1 MSRPRK
7 RSTASLLVPAWLR
20 SWARRHAYSF
30 LSSLGSISRQPL
42 ASFMTIAMLA
52 ITLSLPAG
60 LYVTLDNIGRAG
72 HGWERL
78 DSISIFMDESQ
89 GREKAI
95 QLASLVSTWPTV
107 SAVDLISPEKGMAEL
122 AGRLQLDDVAGEIA
136 SNPLPW
142 VLEVTLAA
150 GEDVRLVATRLED
163 VEGVDQVIVDLQWL
177 DRLQAIVAL
186 LRKMAALLAVLF
198 ALAVM
203 FVIGNTVRMENQ
215 QQTPGNSRAG
225 ADWSHGRLC
234 AAPFSVFGPVVR
246 PGRRGVG
253 LAADRTGFAAAGRA
267 GRAPERELRRYFCA
281 LFITGRGCGTVCR
294 RQRSAG
300 YNWRLAGR
308 GTTPQEHSSR
318 VNLAIAVDL
327 WLFLVQNCW
336 LRLEGRMMTGA

>member
-107 SAVDLISPEKGMAEL
+107 SAVDPISPEKGMAEL
-122 AGRLQLDDVAGEIA
+122 AGRLQLDEVAGEIA

-203 FVIGNTVRMENQ
+203 FVIGNTVRMEINNRHQ
-215 QQTPGNSRAG
+215 EIRVLALIGATDGFVRRPFLYSGLWYGLAG
-225 ADWSHGRLC
+225 GVLAWLLTELGLLLL
-234 AAPFSVFGPVVR
+234 AGPVER
-246 PGRRGVG
+246 LSASYAGTFALSSLPAGVV
-253 LAADRTGFAAAGRA
+253 
-267 GRAPERELRRYFCA
+267 A
-281 LFITGRGCGTVCR
+281 L
-294 RQRSAG
+294 
-300 YNWRLAGR
+300 LAG
-308 GTTPQEHSSR
+308 GSG
-318 VNLAIAVDL
+318 LLGIIGA
-327 WLFLVQNCW
+327 WLVVERHLKSIHP
-336 LRLEGRMMTGA
+336 E

>member
-203 FVIGNTVRMENQ
+203 FVIGNTVRMEINNRHQ
-215 QQTPGNSRAG
+215 EIRVLALIGATDGFVRRPFLYSGLWYGLAG
-225 ADWSHGRLC
+225 GVLAWLLTELGLLLL
-234 AAPFSVFGPVVR
+234 AGPVER
-246 PGRRGVG
+246 LSASYAGTFALSSLPAGVV
-253 LAADRTGFAAAGRA
+253 
-267 GRAPERELRRYFCA
+267 A
-281 LFITGRGCGTVCR
+281 LF
-294 RQRSAG
+294 AG
-300 YNWRLAGR
+300 GSGLLGIIGA
-308 GTTPQEHSSR
+308 
-318 VNLAIAVDL
+318 
-327 WLFLVQNCW
+327 WLVVERHLKSIHP
-336 LRLEGRMMTGA
+336 E

>member
-20 SWARRHAYSF
+20 SCARRHAYRF

-203 FVIGNTVRMENQ
+203 FVIGNTVRMEINNRHQ
-215 QQTPGNSRAG
+215 EIRVLALIGATDGFVRRPFLYSGLWYGLAG
-225 ADWSHGRLC
+225 GVLAWLLTELGLLLL
-234 AAPFSVFGPVVR
+234 AGPVER
-246 PGRRGVG
+246 LSASYAGTFALSSLPGAVV
-253 LAADRTGFAAAGRA
+253 
-267 GRAPERELRRYFCA
+267 A
-281 LFITGRGCGTVCR
+281 L
-294 RQRSAG
+294 
-300 YNWRLAGR
+300 LAG
-308 GTTPQEHSSR
+308 SSG
-318 VNLAIAVDL
+318 LLGIIGA
-327 WLFLVQNCW
+327 WLVVERHLKSIHP
-336 LRLEGRMMTGA
+336 E